1 MLYLLSRGGGSQSPQ
16 IETVILHFTGKI
28 LGDKKIT
35 YNIYYVLLSIT
46 CFASLKIFK
55 TSLFELPVKTD

>member
-16 IETVILHFTGKI
+16 IETVILHFIDKI
-28 LGDKKIT
+28 LGDRKIT
-35 YNIYYVLLSIT
+35 YNKYYVLLSIT
-46 CFASLKIFK
+46 CFASLKIIK

>member
-1 MLYLLSRGGGSQSPQ
+1 MLYLLSRGGESQSPQ
-16 IETVILHFTGKI
+16 IETVILHFADKI
-28 LGDKKIT
+28 LGDRKIT

>member
-28 LGDKKIT
+28 LGDKKIIPTT
-35 YNIYYVLLSIT
+35 YIT
-46 CFASLKIFK
+46 SCFR
-55 TSLFELPVKTD
+55 